1 MWYKAAGWPKEWI
14 DSCRKSVTEVYK
26 ANYKPKSPQDDS
38 VEATSSQ
45 NGQKKLL
52 FEDLFNIQMKKFQ
65 KASSDDELKSYLTDH
80 VVDPDLLVKEKSG
93 IDGVLGWWKVRRNF
107 GFYQL
112 KDRN

>member
-1 MWYKAAGWPKEWI
+1 
-14 DSCRKSVTEVYK
+14 
-26 ANYKPKSPQDDS
+26 
-38 VEATSSQ
+38 
-45 NGQKKLL
+45 
-52 FEDLFNIQMKKFQ
+52 MKKFQ